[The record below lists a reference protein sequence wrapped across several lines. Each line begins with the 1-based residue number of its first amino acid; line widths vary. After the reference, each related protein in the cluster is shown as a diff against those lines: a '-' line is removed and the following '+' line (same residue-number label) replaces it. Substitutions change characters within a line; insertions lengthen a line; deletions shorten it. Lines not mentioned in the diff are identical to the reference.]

1 MTQTR
6 TWAVGDRVVHTGK
19 PEWGAGTINS
29 AIRTTHDGHP
39 CQSLAIRFDRAGAKT
54 INTAYANLIAADQAP
69 SLPREAAVFADGE
82 TSAATERSGSKFR
95 IHDEPSKTTIED
107 KLSGMADLR
116 AQMIKLPDAATDPF
130 SSLMARVKA
139 TIALYKFT
147 PQGGLLLDWAA
158 IQSGLSDPMSRFNR
172 HELEK
177 FFEAFAVNRD
187 QHLKKL
193 LSEARRTDPAGVQQA
208 LSSAPASVQ
217 QALRRLD
224 AMR

>member
-19 PEWGAGTINS
+19 PEWGAGTVNA

-39 CQSLAIRFDRAGAKT
+39 CQSLTIRFDRAGAKT
-54 INTAYANLIAADQAP
+54 INTAYASLIAADQAP
-69 SLPREAAVFADGE
+69 SLPTEPVFSGGE
-82 TSAATERSGSKFR
+82 TQVVSERSGSRFR

-116 AQMIKLPDAATDPF
+116 ARMTKLPDAATDPF
-130 SSLMARVKA
+130 SSMMARIKA
-139 TIALYKFT
+139 TIGLYKFT

-158 IQSGLSDPMSRFNR
+158 IQSGLADPMSRFNR

-177 FFEAFAVNRD
+177 FFEAFAVARD

-193 LSEARRTDPAGVQQA
+193 LVEARRTDPAGVQQA
-208 LSSAPASVQ
+208 LAGAPASVQ
-217 QALRRLD
+217 QALRRID
-224 AMR
+224 GMR